1 MSPIKETELW
11 AVGLAAVCA
20 LLGSAGQLLF
30 RLGSATVT
38 PSPWTWMFNIR
49 ILAGMALY
57 GLSAILFVVAL
68 RHGRL
73 SVLYPVIATSYVWVT
88 LLARF
93 VVHEPVSPVQ
103 WVGVLLILG
112 GVALAVRS

>member
-1 MSPIKETELW
+1 M
-11 AVGLAAVCA
+11 AAICA

-38 PSPWTWMFNIR
+38 LSPWTWIANTR
-49 ILAGMALY
+49 IVGGMVLY

-73 SVLYPVIATSYVWVT
+73 SVLYPVIATSYVWVA
-88 LLARF
+88 LLAHF
-93 VVHEPVSPVQ
+93 VLREPVSPVQ
-103 WVGVLLILG
+103 WVGLLLILA
-112 GVALAVRS
+112 GVTLAIRS